1 MGRLLSYSHYFK
13 IHNYKICFYAEKLVH
28 LQHKNRSIMEIEE
41 TFPIRCYGRGE
52 LALLY
57 LPHVQQRSALKS
69 FNEWLE
75 RAPGLMASLEEAGY
89 TPTSRRY
96 TPAQVRLIVDALGE
110 P

>member
-1 MGRLLSYSHYFK
+1 MPKFSYIYSM
-13 IHNYKICFYAEKLVH
+13 
-28 LQHKNRSIMEIEE
+28 KNNPIMELEE

-57 LPHVQQRSALKS
+57 LPHLQQRSALKS
-69 FNEWLE
+69 FNEWIA
-75 RAPGLMASLEEAGY
+75 RAPGLLASLEKAGY
-89 TPTSRRY
+89 DHSSRRY